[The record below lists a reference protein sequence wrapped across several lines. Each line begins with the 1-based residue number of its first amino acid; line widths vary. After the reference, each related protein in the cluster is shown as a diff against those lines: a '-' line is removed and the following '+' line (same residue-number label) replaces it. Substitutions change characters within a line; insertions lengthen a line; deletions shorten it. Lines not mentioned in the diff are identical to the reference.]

1 VVSPN
6 PFHAKKESC
15 KHPLFIT
22 CTVQQGSMRKI
33 LLVASAI
40 AIILVLALLLIQSSA
55 ETIPYSIKGTT
66 GEIEFRH
73 YPALVLATADNSE
86 NDAGFNL
93 LFAYISGSNKPRE
106 KIPMTAPVITSQKIP
121 MTAPV
126 VSDATSMSFVM
137 PAGKTR
143 EETPDPLD
151 SRVRIT
157 TLPAREV
164 AVIRFSGYASP
175 QEVDAATSRL
185 QVALKNEG
193 ILTVGEPFLMR
204 YDSPWTP
211 GFLRRNEVAI
221 EIRR

>member
-1 VVSPN
+1 
-6 PFHAKKESC
+6 
-15 KHPLFIT
+15 
-22 CTVQQGSMRKI
+22 MRTTIIGIGALAVI
-33 LLVASAI
+33 LL
-40 AIILVLALLLIQSSA
+40 LALLLSRSSA
-55 ETIPYSIKGTT
+55 GTIPYTDKGKSK
-66 GEIEFRH
+66 EIEFRH
-73 YPALVLATADNSE
+73 YPELVLATVDTAGD
-86 NDAGFNL
+86 DAGFNL

>member
-1 VVSPN
+1 
-6 PFHAKKESC
+6 
-15 KHPLFIT
+15 
-22 CTVQQGSMRKI
+22 MRKTV
-33 LLVASAI
+33 LVASAI

-66 GEIEFRH
+66 GEIEFRQ
-73 YPALVLATADNSE
+73 YPSLVLATADNSQ

-126 VSDATSMSFVM
+126 VSDAASMSFVM
-137 PAGKTR
+137 PAGSTR
-143 EETPDPLD
+143 ENVPDPLD
-151 SRVRIT
+151 SRVRIVT
-157 TLPAREV
+157 QPERDI
-164 AVIRFSGYASP
+164 AVIRFSGYAP
-175 QEVDAATSRL
+175 PEDVDAATSRL
-185 QVALKNEG
+185 QDGLKNGG
-193 ILTVGEPFLMR
+193 IDTAGQPFLMR

-211 GFLRRNEVAI
+211 GFMRRNEVAI

>member
-1 VVSPN
+1 
-6 PFHAKKESC
+6 
-15 KHPLFIT
+15 
-22 CTVQQGSMRKI
+22 MRKTV
-33 LLVASAI
+33 LVASAI

-55 ETIPYSIKGTT
+55 ETIPYSIKGKK

-73 YPALVLATADNSE
+73 YPELVLATVDTAEDN
-86 NDAGFNL
+86 AGFNL

-126 VSDATSMSFVM
+126 VSDAGSMSFVM
-137 PAGKTR
+137 PAGTTR

-151 SRVRIT
+151 SRVRIV
-157 TLPAREV
+157 TLPEREV

-185 QVALKNEG
+185 QEALKNEG

>member
-1 VVSPN
+1 
-6 PFHAKKESC
+6 
-15 KHPLFIT
+15 
-22 CTVQQGSMRKI
+22 MRKI

-40 AIILVLALLLIQSSA
+40 AIILVLALLLTQSSA

-66 GEIEFRH
+66 GEIEFRQ
-73 YPALVLATADNSE
+73 YPTLILATADNSQ

-126 VSDATSMSFVM
+126 VSDAGSMSFVM
-137 PAGKTR
+137 PAGTKR

-151 SRVRIT
+151 SRVRIVT
-157 TLPAREV
+157 QPERDI
-164 AVIRFSGYASP
+164 AVIRFSGYAP
-175 QEVDAATSRL
+175 PEDVDAATSRL
-185 QVALKNEG
+185 QEGLKNEG
-193 ILTVGEPFLMR
+193 IVTTGQPFLMQ

-211 GFLRRNEVAI
+211 G
-221 EIRR
+221 